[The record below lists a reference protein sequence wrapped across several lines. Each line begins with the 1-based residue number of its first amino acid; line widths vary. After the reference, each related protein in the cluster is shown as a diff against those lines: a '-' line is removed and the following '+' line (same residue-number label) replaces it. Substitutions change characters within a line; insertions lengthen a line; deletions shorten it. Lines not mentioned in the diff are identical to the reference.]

1 MSRVD
6 ILGSHFRHR
15 FEQRQLAP
23 IDAAPTPLAGWND
36 VCRDDGGGVGLAKG
50 WFVVIGGNPK
60 FGKSILALNMAA
72 AAMKANEAV
81 GFVSLEMS
89 PEQLAARFYAMA
101 TKTPVRMLEKGG
113 FTKDHFDEVWKRISP
128 LSNDYRFEVT
138 DTPLADLQGVMAD
151 MRDMQESGI
160 RWFVVDYLQLI
171 GTGDEESI
179 NRQVSETTS
188 HLARFA
194 KVNAATVVALSQFN
208 RQTSRDYSTPPRAQG
223 LHGGMIVEAT
233 ADQVILLDHSRY
245 EKHEHTA
252 KSWLIADLN
261 RHGESGSIPIEW
273 DYRTLGIRQA
283 FPDEEREWPT
293 HQLRRSA

>member
-1 MSRVD
+1 
-6 ILGSHFRHR
+6 
-15 FEQRQLAP
+15 
-23 IDAAPTPLAGWND
+23 
-36 VCRDDGGGVGLAKG
+36 
-50 WFVVIGGNPK
+50 
-60 FGKSILALNMAA
+60 
-72 AAMKANEAV
+72 
-81 GFVSLEMS
+81 MS

-101 TKTPVRMLEKGG
+101 TGTPIRMLEKGG
-113 FTKDHFDEVWKRISP
+113 FTKQHFDEVWNRIGP

-138 DTPLADLQGVMAD
+138 DTPLSDLAEVMAD
-151 MRDMQESGI
+151 MREMRESGI

-171 GTGDEESI
+171 GCGDEESI
-179 NRQVSETTS
+179 NRQVSEVTT

-194 KVNAATVVALSQFN
+194 KVNASTVIALSQFN
-208 RQTSRDYSTPPRAQG
+208 RQTSRDYSQPPRAQG

-245 EKHEHTA
+245 AKNEHLA

-273 DYRTLGIRQA
+273 DYRTLGVRQA
-283 FPDEEREWPT
+283 MPDEESEWPS